1 MPSLNERLLWLV
13 VIAAVISLVV
23 WLNLPKL
30 LWPAFIVTLVVLAVQ
45 REWRRR
51 QKLPR
56 GPSSN

>member
-1 MPSLNERLLWLV
+1 MSLNERLLWLL

-30 LWPAFIVTLVVLAVQ
+30 LWPAFIGTLVVLAVQ